1 MKFRHTRR
9 IDKKMTYLLEGRA
22 SVIPFT
28 NTILAAFCE
37 NKLIP
42 QNYQKDRER
51 IREAMLEISDAVE
64 MPEEEFDR
72 QLIVS
77 MLRNLFPP
85 EMDGGI
91 LEIFLTVIYQKIE
104 RLSIEE
110 YENNPY
116 HQNIHFDTVQEEDI
130 VLTNDS
136 YQPYEAFLTNTAE
149 MFLNLPVVLPN
160 IGFFKEQFSFQ
171 SIGMKSV
178 SKAMMTITPVEINT
192 MKEPIANAKGK
203 VLMLGCGLGYFAY
216 MASLKEDVES
226 VTIIEKDP
234 AVIKLFTEHI
244 LPQFEHK
251 EKIQVTE
258 ADALAYLD
266 TLQDGTFD
274 YCFADIWLGADEFA
288 LYMAV
293 KDRTKHMKKMKTDYW
308 IEDAFMKQLVSNV
321 FAEMGSAYAGRNI
334 YHCIT
339 TEERHK
345 INYLHRLLKNE
356 EITSP
361 EQIDNLLNPE
371 TILKRINKA
380 KFRYEDCL

>member
-1 MKFRHTRR
+1 MKLRHTRR
-9 IDKKMTYLLEGRA
+9 IDEKMTYLLEGRA
-22 SVIPFT
+22 IVVPFI
-28 NTILAAFCE
+28 NTILRAFCGNE
-37 NKLIP
+37 LIP

-51 IREAMLEISDAVE
+51 IKEAMLEISDAVE
-64 MPEEEFDR
+64 MPEEEIDR

-91 LEIFLTVIYQKIE
+91 LETFLTVIYQKIE

-244 LPQFEHK
+244 LPQFEQK

-258 ADALAYLD
+258 ADALTYLD

-321 FAEMGSAYAGRNI
+321 FTEIGSAYAGRNI

>member
-9 IDKKMTYLLEGRA
+9 IDKKMTYLLEASA
-22 SVIPFT
+22 SVVPFI

-51 IREAMLEISDAVE
+51 IKEAMLEILDAVE
-64 MPEEEFDR
+64 MPEEEIDR

-91 LEIFLTVIYQKIE
+91 LETFLTVIYQKIE

-110 YENNPY
+110 YKNNPY
-116 HQNIHFDTVQEEDI
+116 YQNIHFDTVQEEDI

-149 MFLNLPVVLPN
+149 MFLNLPATLPN

-258 ADALAYLD
+258 ADALTYLD

-321 FAEMGSAYAGRNI
+321 FAEIGSAYAGRNI

-380 KFRYEDCL
+380 KFRYEDCF

>member
-1 MKFRHTRR
+1 MKLRHTRR
-9 IDKKMTYLLEGRA
+9 IDEKMTYLLEGRA
-22 SVIPFT
+22 IVVPFI
-28 NTILAAFCE
+28 NTILRAFCGNE
-37 NKLIP
+37 LIP

-51 IREAMLEISDAVE
+51 IKEAMLEISDAVE
-64 MPEEEFDR
+64 MPEEEIDR

-91 LEIFLTVIYQKIE
+91 LETFLTVIYQKIE

-116 HQNIHFDTVQEEDI
+116 YQNIHFDTVQEEDI

-258 ADALAYLD
+258 ADALTYLD

-321 FAEMGSAYAGRNI
+321 FTEIGSAYAGRNI

-380 KFRYEDCL
+380 KFRYEDCF

>member
-1 MKFRHTRR
+1 MKLRHTRR
-9 IDKKMTYLLEGRA
+9 IDEKMTYLLEGRA
-22 SVIPFT
+22 IVVPFI
-28 NTILAAFCE
+28 NTILRAFCGNE
-37 NKLIP
+37 LIP

-51 IREAMLEISDAVE
+51 IKEAMLEISDAVE
-64 MPEEEFDR
+64 MPEEEIDR

-91 LEIFLTVIYQKIE
+91 LETFLTVIYQKIE

-116 HQNIHFDTVQEEDI
+116 YQNIHFDTVQEEDI
-130 VLTNDS
+130 VLTNGS
-136 YQPYEAFLTNTAE
+136 YQPYEVFLTNTAE
-149 MFLNLPVVLPN
+149 MFLKLPVVLPN

-244 LPQFEHK
+244 LPQFEQK

-258 ADALAYLD
+258 ADALTYLD

-321 FAEMGSAYAGRNI
+321 FTEIGSAYAGRNI

-380 KFRYEDCL
+380 KFRYEDCF

>member
-9 IDKKMTYLLEGRA
+9 IDKKMTYLMEASA
-22 SVIPFT
+22 SVVPFI

-37 NKLIP
+37 NELIP

-51 IREAMLEISDAVE
+51 IKEAMLEISDAVE
-64 MPEEEFDR
+64 MPEEEIDR

-91 LEIFLTVIYQKIE
+91 LETFLTVIYQKIE

-116 HQNIHFDTVQEEDI
+116 YQNIHFDTVQEEDI
-130 VLTNDS
+130 VLTNGS

-149 MFLNLPVVLPN
+149 MFLKLPVVLPN

-258 ADALAYLD
+258 TDALAYLD

-293 KDRTKHMKKMKTDYW
+293 KGRTKHMKKMKTDYW
-308 IEDAFMKQLVSNV
+308 IEDAFMKQLVSDV
-321 FAEMGSAYAGRNI
+321 FAEIVNAYAGRNI
-334 YHCIT
+334 FHCIT

-380 KFRYEDCL
+380 KFRYEDCF

>member
-1 MKFRHTRR
+1 MKLRHTRR
-9 IDKKMTYLLEGRA
+9 IDEKMTYLLEGRA
-22 SVIPFT
+22 IVVPFI
-28 NTILAAFCE
+28 NTILRAFCGNE
-37 NKLIP
+37 LIP

-51 IREAMLEISDAVE
+51 IKEAMLEISDAVE
-64 MPEEEFDR
+64 MPEEEIDR

-91 LEIFLTVIYQKIE
+91 LETFLTVIYQKIE

-116 HQNIHFDTVQEEDI
+116 YQNIHFDTVQEEDI
-130 VLTNDS
+130 VLTNGS
-136 YQPYEAFLTNTAE
+136 YQPYEVFLTNTAE
-149 MFLNLPVVLPN
+149 MFLKLPVVLPN

-244 LPQFEHK
+244 LPQFEQK

-258 ADALAYLD
+258 ADALTYLD

-321 FAEMGSAYAGRNI
+321 FTEIGSAYAGRNI